1 MDIKLR
7 KIKEYIIYV
16 LPVLFLLV
24 GIWAFLNV
32 LSMHYTRAIS
42 LIDWLLSGSDNIIA
56 TVRDVDTVMGRL
68 QRIMLMRAFWV
79 LWFAGFSVSIFMLGK
94 HVHNKKSD
102 TISCDQSS
110 HGYSIEEWLS
120 QFQQL

>member
-56 TVRDVDTVMGRL
+56 TLRDVDTLMGQV
-68 QRIMLMRAFWV
+68 QRIILMRAFWIC
-79 LWFAGFSVSIFMLGK
+79 WFAGFSVSVFR
-94 HVHNKKSD
+94 
-102 TISCDQSS
+102 
-110 HGYSIEEWLS
+110 YSRSLFEDIPPFIGTGAYYGINFSLTYH
-120 QFQQL
+120 